1 MVIETRISA
10 RTQVPTEAPRDSL
23 PRETNHVRAHTNGH
37 TPPPASTRSR
47 TAHGSCA
54 PAASCGWRLL
64 VSANPNNLAGF
75 DEVKHGAGAL
85 GTDSLCLLD
94 DRAITLFRASSSTA
108 QFGELESCDLVIRG
122 CRCSLLLLM
131 RQGVRHQGLAA
142 ATASTVR
149 TVRSSGVWKA
159 PAGVMKMILCNTHR
173 HAHGPA
179 DHVARHCRRYRYQE
193 SRHQTLLAVLSGLC
207 T

>member
-94 DRAITLFRASSSTA
+94 NRAITLFRASSSAA

-122 CRCSLLLLM
+122 CRCSSPAFDEA
-131 RQGVRHQGLAA
+131 RCEAPRASRGHGLYC
-142 ATASTVR
+142 TNSTII
-149 TVRSSGVWKA
+149 RSV
-159 PAGVMKMILCNTHR
+159 
-173 HAHGPA
+173 
-179 DHVARHCRRYRYQE
+179 E
-193 SRHQTLLAVLSGLC
+193 SSCGGDEDDTL
-207 T
+207 